1 MAKFRDE
8 PRHPGPSIHRIAPV
22 AGFAGLTFTVAA
34 MLTFLMLP
42 QVRWFFCGVAAG
54 RWSGGTD
61 AVVETPVIGSPVKL
75 VRIT

>member
-42 QVRWFFCGVAAG
+42 QVRWFFAASLLAGGVVG
-54 RWSGGTD
+54 LTLWWKHR
-61 AVVETPVIGSPVKL
+61 
-75 VRIT
+75 